1 MNTQIRTLETLTKT
15 EKKIWDILQQDFND
29 DVTTGYHKLIEN
41 YNELDINLQH
51 YKKRTLN
58 VFISKMRRYKGI
70 ADIYI
75 IETVHTIGYK
85 LKRINK

>member
-1 MNTQIRTLETLTKT
+1 MNTQLRTLETLTKT
-15 EKKIWDILQQDFND
+15 EKKIWNVLQQDFND

-41 YNELDINLQH
+41 YNELDTDLQH

-70 ADIYI
+70 TDIYI

-85 LKRINK
+85 LKRISK